1 MRSPDSTLVSSADPD
16 PLGLPAGAAQ
26 RRGMLSAVS
35 SDRDSRR
42 TLFAAISLFSLTA
55 GFIAI
60 RTGRDALYL
69 QGDGL
74 FGVPKAYIATA
85 VLSIPQAA
93 AMLWMLGRLGPRVA
107 RLVVLGLVIVVTG
120 AYAALAR
127 PGASPLMTTFFFLVP
142 LVFSVAFSIVW
153 LMGTELLEA
162 LDAGASAKAFSRL
175 GAASIVG
182 GVVGG
187 AIARTLGPLLGP
199 RMLLVVGLALVAV
212 TCGVVVA
219 AHRAFPVVRAP
230 RASGERRPLAMS
242 STLRAPGVALL
253 LGISMAAAMTGIFV
267 DFQFYLGAVIG
278 GDEDITAYFANVYLV
293 LSGASLVLQ
302 LFVAPFI
309 QRLIGVRGSLLV
321 LPVALF
327 GGSAVVIFVGT
338 MLARAGLRVMEGGIK
353 AGVHRTTWEQAFLAF
368 PRDRRAP
375 TKVVVDG
382 LGARVA
388 EGVAGLMLYLWLS
401 FASQGRGFSAMNAPW
416 VALVSV
422 TWITLALVASAA
434 VWLVLTGVLAH
445 RLRAAPSAEDDHT
458 TAMLRLQAP
467 LPDS

>member
-1 MRSPDSTLVSSADPD
+1 
-16 PLGLPAGAAQ
+16 
-26 RRGMLSAVS
+26 MLSTVS

-42 TLFAAISLFSLTA
+42 TLFAALSLFLLTA

-60 RTGRDALYL
+60 RTGRDALFL

-93 AMLWMLGRLGPRVA
+93 FMLWMLARLGPRIA
-107 RLVVLGLVIVVTG
+107 RVVVLALVMVVVGL
-120 AYAALAR
+120 YAAFAE

-142 LVFSVAFSIVW
+142 LIFSVAFSIVW
-153 LMGTELLEA
+153 LMGTELLEGLA
-162 LDAGASAKAFSRL
+162 PAASAKAFSRL
-175 GAASIVG
+175 GASSIVG
-182 GVVGG
+182 GVAGG
-187 AIARTLGPLLGP
+187 AIARTLGPMLGP
-199 RMLLVVGLALVAV
+199 RLLLVIGLALVGA
-212 TCGVVVA
+212 TGVVVVV
-219 AHRAFPVVRAP
+219 AHRAYPVVQEARMT
-230 RASGERRPLAMS
+230 EDRRPNAMT
-242 STLRAPGVALL
+242 STLRYPGVLLL

-267 DFQFYLGAVIG
+267 DFQFYLGAVVG
-278 GDEDITAYFANVYLV
+278 GDKDITAYFANVYLV

-302 LFVAPFI
+302 LFVAPVI

-327 GGSAVVIFVGT
+327 GGSAVVIFLGT
-338 MLARAGLRVMEGGIK
+338 VLARSGLRIMEGGIK

-368 PRDRRAP
+368 PRERRAHA
-375 TKVVVDG
+375 KVMVDG
-382 LGARVA
+382 LGARIA
-388 EGVAGLMLYLWLS
+388 EGLAGLMLYFWLV
-401 FASQGRGFSAMNAPW
+401 FASQGRGFSSMNAPW

-434 VWLVLTGVLAH
+434 VWLVLTAVLAH
-445 RLRAAPSAEDDHT
+445 RLRAAPVADADQ
-458 TAMLRLQAP
+458 TAAMSRLQAP